1 MIFAPSIL
9 FPGVVVFWL
18 QCIVILP
25 IFLFIFEK
33 RWHVSFPL
41 WLELCGVCG
50 SIALLRRW
58 VPWYGRYSF
67 AVIWNWI
74 RGVGEGDRDD
84 EEYQSFCLLCEVICG
99 STESAIMKVHLF
111 TTEGLWVNLLSP
123 RRWTWKNRSKSS
135 TEEVL
140 SIQFWWLLT
149 SAHNIM
155 APALEGLAA
164 LRHSGQTPI
173 ALSVLFYHPPLV
185 QS

>member
-1 MIFAPSIL
+1 MNFVSRS
-9 FPGVVVFWL
+9 
-18 QCIVILP
+18 CR
-25 IFLFIFEK
+25 FLTPVYCFTSHFFCSSLKK
-33 RWHVSFPL
+33 RWHVSFP
-41 WLELCGVCG
+41 GVCG

-123 RRWTWKNRSKSS
+123 RRWTWKNRSKSL

-149 SAHNIM
+149 SVHNIM

-164 LRHSGQTPI
+164 VRHSGQTPI